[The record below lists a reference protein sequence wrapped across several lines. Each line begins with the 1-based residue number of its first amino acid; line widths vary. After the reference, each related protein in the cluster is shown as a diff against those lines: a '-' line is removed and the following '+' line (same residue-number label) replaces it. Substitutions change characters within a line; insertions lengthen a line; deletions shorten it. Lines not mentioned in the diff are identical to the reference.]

1 MKSIDPALDIL
12 ILIANMLLN
21 CNTEE
26 LQSVANSECIKCLY
40 LGYALHP
47 MELEKKKKYLE
58 IIIKIVAT

>member
-26 LQSVANSECIKCLY
+26 LQSVANGECIKCLY

-47 MELEKKKKYLE
+47 IELEKKKHLE
-58 IIIKIVAT
+58 IILKMVTT